1 MPARF
6 FVFIR
11 PTGYVII
18 YGFEEAH
25 VELAAAI
32 ITRAVRDA
40 RSGRRCSITGVP
52 CGRGNMKGVHVCARG
67 ARRFLRGE
75 YAALMMAVLGLDRA
89 AVLEAIGGET

>member
-6 FVFIR
+6 LCWVQ
-11 PTGYVII
+11 PLGYVII

-52 CGRGNMKGVHVCARG
+52 CGRGNMRGVHVCARE
-67 ARRFLRGE
+67 ARAFLEGE
-75 YAALMMAVLGLDRA
+75 YAALLMAVLGLDRA
-89 AVLEAIGGET
+89 AVLETIGSDA